1 MAIFQDHKPLSGG
14 SSRAWYAYS
23 DYATSMARARG
34 WYEEC
39 HWPRA
44 RLWTVQAYGWIS
56 SMSSWT
62 LSYPSGLRVSGDQCG
77 SMELL
82 SESPFPASRPVGNLR
97 SIFPSLHDAARCP
110 KPTINNLRSSAT
122 SKVYRQNRYQGRG
135 DISTLHWNPSFH
147 ALFPPSQPHY
157 QLRRKES
164 PIYCA
169 RFVLVS
175 KHMRVL
181 QVSPSPPSD
190 DRGEYFAQGSG
201 SIWST
206 SIKRLTL
213 KDILAKSFEALLSG
227 VSTGINTV
235 MAASTA
241 TLQWQKW
248 IRLSNKDRALDG
260 NRF

>member
-1 MAIFQDHKPLSGG
+1 M
-14 SSRAWYAYS
+14 
-23 DYATSMARARG
+23 
-34 WYEEC
+34 
-39 HWPRA
+39 
-44 RLWTVQAYGWIS
+44 
-56 SMSSWT
+56 
-62 LSYPSGLRVSGDQCG
+62 
-77 SMELL
+77 
-82 SESPFPASRPVGNLR
+82 
-97 SIFPSLHDAARCP
+97 
-110 KPTINNLRSSAT
+110 
-122 SKVYRQNRYQGRG
+122 
-135 DISTLHWNPSFH
+135 
-147 ALFPPSQPHY
+147 
-157 QLRRKES
+157 
-164 PIYCA
+164 
-169 RFVLVS
+169 
-175 KHMRVL
+175 
-181 QVSPSPPSD
+181 SPSPPSD